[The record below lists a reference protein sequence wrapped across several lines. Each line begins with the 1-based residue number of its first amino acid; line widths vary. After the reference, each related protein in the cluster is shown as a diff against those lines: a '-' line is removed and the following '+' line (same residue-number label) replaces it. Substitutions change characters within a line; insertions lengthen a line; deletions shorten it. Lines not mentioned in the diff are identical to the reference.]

1 MENLIRKRFV
11 GQVLQEEGDRL
22 LKNQS
27 AILEKR
33 LIFHTG
39 RLAGRRRISVS
50 GGEEMDG
57 KLSFT
62 HVSYERFLDMK
73 RIVNRKRTT
82 GTRTKRG
89 YRIHNRFVYGTY
101 YAIASR
107 LMYDLTDDVR
117 AKLINDLKNESHG

>member
-1 MENLIRKRFV
+1 MENLIRKHFV

-101 YAIASR
+101 GAIAQR
-107 LMYDLTDDVR
+107 LMSEFTDEV
-117 AKLINDLKNESHG
+117 KTNIINEIKSGNNG